1 MAGCGKVIVNQLIE
15 NNIVNFYIRYVD
27 DTVLV
32 LRKKDIDIVLNKFN
46 IFNKNLKFSVNTFIK
61 IVCPIFWTWR
71 FVPVDSLYIIKMPKL
86 VSAQILNL
94 LHCGNGKH
102 RG

>member
-1 MAGCGKVIVNQLIE
+1 MTGCGKVIVNQLIE

-61 IVCPIFWTWR
+61 FVCPIFWTWR

-86 VSAQILNL
+86 VSTQILNL